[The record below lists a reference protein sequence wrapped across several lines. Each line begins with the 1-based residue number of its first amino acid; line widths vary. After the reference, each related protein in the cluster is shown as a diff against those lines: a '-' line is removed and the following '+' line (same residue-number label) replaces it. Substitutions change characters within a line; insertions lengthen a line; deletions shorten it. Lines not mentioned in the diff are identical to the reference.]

1 MITDFD
7 LQLAEEYGA
16 MFMEVSAKTGK
27 NVGKVLVNFV
37 ECMQW
42 NVFGFTCTGISGA
55 S

>member
-37 ECMQW
+37 ECSEMFLP
-42 NVFGFTCTGISGA
+42 VHAGISGA
-55 S
+55 G